1 VPSILRFDEQARRGL
16 ERGME
21 TMASAVRVTLGP
33 RGRNVVLEKKYSR
46 PVVTN
51 DGVTIARDIIPL
63 ADPFEDMGARMLREV
78 ATKTNDV
85 AGDGTTTATVLA
97 RAFLREGLRNVAAG
111 ANPLALKRGID
122 VAARA
127 AVASLEEQSSEIHGR
142 EDMAHV
148 AAISANDPEIGDMI
162 AEALDHV
169 GADGVVTVEESKK
182 SVGLE
187 LEFVDGMQL
196 EKGYL
201 SAQFVT
207 DQERQVAE
215 LDEPYILLHDKKV
228 SAVAD
233 LLPVLEKVVESGKP
247 LLVVAEDV
255 EGEALAT
262 LTVNKVRG
270 TFSVCAVKAPA
281 FGERRRQVLEDV
293 AILTGGQVAAA
304 ELGVKLE
311 NVTLDMLG
319 RARKV
324 IVTKDDC
331 TIVEGAGDADAISR
345 RMDAI
350 RRDVAEVSTGWER
363 EKLEQRLSRLAGGVG
378 VIRAGAAT
386 EVELKERKARIEDA
400 VAATKAAVEEGVV
413 AGGGTALLRARAAVE
428 ELDLDGDEAVGAA
441 IVRRGLGEPL
451 WWIAR
456 NAGLDAP
463 VVVRDVERDTTGTTG
478 LNATTGAFEDLVA
491 AGIIDPTKVTRA
503 ALEHAASVVGML
515 LTTEALV
522 AAKPEPE
529 APVHVPDPAA
539 GMGAG
544 MGMGGG
550 MGMGHRH

>member
-428 ELDLDGDEAVGAA
+428 QLDLDGDEAVGAA

>member
-1 VPSILRFDEQARRGL
+1 MPSILRFDEQARRGL

-233 LLPVLEKVVESGKP
+233 VLPVLEKVVESGKP

-428 ELDLDGDEAVGAA
+428 QLDLDGDEAVGAA

>member
-1 VPSILRFDEQARRGL
+1 MPSILRFDEQARRGL

-428 ELDLDGDEAVGAA
+428 QLDLDGDEAVGAA